1 MHRRVGRALALSA
14 FSMLWLLD
22 PSGLTRLEATVTQAV
37 AVERIVGSW
46 RVRIVGEGSDTPL
59 FAVATATSDR
69 TIVITGGIPTAS
81 VGHGLWRKLGRE
93 QFVVKFLYFRFDDET
108 GALIGS
114 AAVEV
119 QGQHQEDR
127 RRCDRIRDRSSDP
140 VRLGRCRGGDAPRG
154 GHGRASALS
163 GLSTGSRPDRR
174 RRQLNPRTSAPH
186 RRRKNRFSNRARGPR
201 ERAPHQGRRRL
212 APARPRPSTTSPI
225 SIRRAA
231 AF

>member
-69 TIVITGGIPTAS
+69 TVVITGGIPTAS
-81 VGHGLWRKLGRE
+81 VGHGLWRKLASGR
-93 QFVVKFLYFRFDDET
+93 FVVKFLYFRFDDET

-114 AAVEV
+114 AAVESKV
-119 QGQHQEDR
+119 SISRTADGVTASGTGQAILFDLDGVEVETLPGEVTAER
-127 RRCDRIRDRSSDP
+127 LRSVGFPPD
-140 VRLGRCRGGDAPRG
+140 LNLTAT
-154 GHGRASALS
+154 
-163 GLSTGSRPDRR
+163 TG
-174 RRQLNPRTSAPH
+174 N
-186 RRRKNRFSNRARGPR
+186 
-201 ERAPHQGRRRL
+201 
-212 APARPRPSTTSPI
+212 
-225 SIRRAA
+225 
-231 AF
+231 